1 MSVCR
6 KGVRENSTRMKFLKI
21 VVPTAGSL
29 LCFGLAFGHD
39 TWLIPER
46 FHLAPSETARL
57 DLTSGMAFPA
67 LEVGPKRERIQAILG
82 RLGGRTFELNEFEPA
97 AKSLRI
103 KEVLSDPGVAVFWV
117 KSFPKEIELKPE
129 QVREYLE
136 EIDAPAT
143 VRRQWNEA
151 KKPKRWRES
160 YRKHSKTF
168 VRVGDA
174 GAGTS
179 WHDPVGMFL
188 EIVPEKDPTAL
199 HAGDDFPIRILKDG
213 EPLRDFSV
221 GLLTEGD
228 TKGSIQKTDAGG
240 KATFRLVKSGRCLLR
255 GTDLRRSTKEDIDW
269 ESDFTTLTIAVA
281 KQ

>member
-6 KGVRENSTRMKFLKI
+6 KGARENSTRMKFLKI

-67 LEVGPKRERIQAILG
+67 LEVGPKRERIQAILC

-97 AKSLRI
+97 GKSLRI
-103 KEVLSDPGVAVFWV
+103 KGVLSDSGVAVFWV
-117 KSFPKEIELKPE
+117 KSSPKEIELKPE
-129 QVREYLE
+129 QVQEYLE

-143 VRRQWNEA
+143 VRRQWAEA
-151 KKPKRWRES
+151 KTPKHWRES
-160 YRKHSKTF
+160 YSKHSKTF

-174 GAGTS
+174 NADNS

-199 HAGDDFPIRILKDG
+199 RAGDEFPVRVLKDG
-213 EPLRDFSV
+213 KPLGDFSL
-221 GLLTEGD
+221 GMAAEGD
-228 TKGSIQKTDAGG
+228 AKGSIQKTDADG
-240 KATFRLVKSGRCLLR
+240 KATFRLDKGGRCLLR
-255 GTDLRRSTKEDIDW
+255 GTELRKSTKKDIDW
-269 ESDFTTLTIAVA
+269 ESDFTTLTIEVA